1 MYRIDGREEKEI
13 GNYLYNPYMK
23 AQPVYKIYGNG
34 IATLEVNGNRVTA
47 EVSGQLN
54 IDTKLGI
61 CYNAANEISNAS
73 LTGEYEGLYL
83 EEGDNRF
90 KHTAGYKVALVP
102 NWRES

>member
-1 MYRIDGREEKEI
+1 MCIRDS
-13 GNYLYNPYMK
+13 YMK

-61 CYNAANEISNAS
+61 CYNAANEISNEAISNAS
-73 LTGEYEGLYL
+73 ATISRIFFIFLIFLSIFSPYIVSKYSTGL
-83 EEGDNRF
+83 
-90 KHTAGYKVALVP
+90 
-102 NWRES
+102 